1 MHGFTNFD
9 LNADGRIVEQE
20 FTQARD
26 KRREQ
31 RVAEGRPL
39 RNQNEAL
46 PFNEI
51 DTDSDGK
58 VSADEFSAYQATRV
72 QEVKNRQ

>member
-31 RVAEGRPL
+31 RVAEGWPL
-39 RNQNEAL
+39 RNRNEAL

-51 DTDSDGK
+51 DTDSDGT
-58 VSADEFSAYQATRV
+58 VAADEFSAYQATRV